1 MHIVQRYL
9 ERPLCFCGYKL
20 DLRIYVLLVS
30 AKPLRLYWFNDC
42 LVRFATQKYDLEDLA
57 SEMDSNFSWLLL
69 GCSSAA
75 PRQHS
80 QHAPSLVAPVVLSLC

>member
-30 AKPLRLYWFNDC
+30 AQPLRIYWFNDC
-42 LVRFATQKYDLEDLA
+42 LVRFATQKYVYHAVHMIYNGDFEPWDEEETPGNKLV
-57 SEMDSNFSWLLL
+57 FTHSWYV
-69 GCSSAA
+69 
-75 PRQHS
+75 PRS
-80 QHAPSLVAPVVLSLC
+80 